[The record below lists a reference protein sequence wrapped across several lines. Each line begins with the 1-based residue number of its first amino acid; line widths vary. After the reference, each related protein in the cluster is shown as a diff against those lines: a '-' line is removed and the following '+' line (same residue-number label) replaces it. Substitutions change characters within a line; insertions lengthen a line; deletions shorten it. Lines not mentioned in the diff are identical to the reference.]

1 MTTGRVFIENQG
13 LSHDTQLPLRDC
25 PQLLR
30 HITVA
35 HGLMQCCAIQPER
48 HHNVLNY
55 ELYYA
60 LDTDSLIF
68 VVVVAG

>member
-13 LSHDTQLPLRDC
+13 LSHGTQLSLRDWA
-25 PQLLR
+25 
-30 HITVA
+30 TVA

-68 VVVVAG
+68 VVVVVAG